1 MPIAPPPALLVRQGR
16 RALPKQAAALA
27 VNFIFW
33 NVMESRIGPCWPLIV
48 LTLALPASGQSA
60 VDSQGEMTA
69 VGEAPDAAAS
79 APAAATRTTD
89 TPAAPQESAAV
100 PQKNAAIAVGRVP
113 AAETVNAPSTVAAA
127 DGEALAAHEA
137 LQRYRKAQGL
147 TPSPQD
153 PPGGA
158 AKEANN
164 PPSRGPQR
172 LMPRPLMPA
181 APMDMPARQ
190 EVGDEVSVYTGP
202 DGLDVLVLRYG
213 PTRVS
218 EALVQFSGSKHAWE
232 GKIQKLEV
240 KQTAAESLYWLNV
253 QGKRFVALT
262 IAKDGSGRIT
272 LPGETQAYPV
282 AYDAALSA
290 QLSPQYFLADY
301 LSRN

>member
-1 MPIAPPPALLVRQGR
+1 
-16 RALPKQAAALA
+16 
-27 VNFIFW
+27 
-33 NVMESRIGPCWPLIV
+33 MESCIGPCWPLIV
-48 LTLALPASGQSA
+48 LMLALPAGAQSA
-60 VDSQGEMTA
+60 TNAQGEMTA
-69 VGEAPDAAAS
+69 ATETPNAAAS
-79 APAAATRTTD
+79 APADAVGATQTTD
-89 TPAAPQESAAV
+89 TPAAPQGSAAV
-100 PQKNAAIAVGRVP
+100 PQKNAVTAVGRVP

-127 DGEALAAHEA
+127 DGAALAAHEA

-147 TPSPQD
+147 TPSLQD

-202 DGLDVLVLRYG
+202 DGIDVLVLRYG

-240 KQTAAESLYWLNV
+240 KKTAAESLYWLNV

-262 IAKDGSGRIT
+262 VAKDGSGRIT

-282 AYDAALSA
+282 AYDATLSA